1 MKVFESQT
9 NITSETEKQ
18 SQPKAPQA
26 VSNKTPPLSIPP
38 GDDLR
43 IASILGLRGTL
54 NRGLEG
60 VGSSIENQVNAGGD
74 IGGAS
79 ARSNNKAPASHDK
92 SEAMQ
97 EGAVETAVAAL
108 TMIAGKEK
116 TKNAIESLLML
127 SRTSP
132 SALAGDKEQNEGS
145 STPSSTLTGKR
156 KGKEQGGGSL
166 KKNKGDGGKG
176 K

>member
-38 GDDLR
+38 RDDLR

-79 ARSNNKAPASHDK
+79 ARSDNKAPASHDK

-97 EGAVETAVAAL
+97 EGAVETAVDA
-108 TMIAGKEK
+108 
-116 TKNAIESLLML
+116 LLML

-156 KGKEQGGGSL
+156 KGEEQGGGSL
-166 KKNKGDGGKG
+166 KRNTDGGGKG
-176 K
+176 Q